1 MGMNLHE
8 TPSIGLVLKGFDKG
22 GLEQVVYNLYVG
34 YRKQGWKAYI
44 FVETDNMGY
53 FAERLESPDHLCM
66 FSGNK
71 DRFLQFCY
79 INRITHL
86 HYHYSTFF
94 VEEANKYGIRT
105 IYTIHNTYV
114 WMADDTIRHY
124 GTVLA
129 QMNAIVAVS
138 SRVKNYFCSK
148 AKIPLNDVEVIVNG
162 IDFTELEC
170 TELPETLKRKSFAK
184 DDDITLCMSA
194 SILPAKNQIGM
205 IGVMKLVTEKMP
217 NVKLII
223 VGNVGDQKYYDMLKS
238 SIIEHKMGDNII
250 LVNYFDHR
258 YMGEFLRQCVDI
270 FILPTLYEGC
280 SNAVLEA
287 AYCAKPILVTDVGNA
302 RDMVGC
308 AAVKVV
314 PPAYD
319 SLEKVTLQDIE
330 HIATMIE
337 PTNTQKVADGILEI
351 ADNLLQWKQRAAE
364 YTLNRDQFNVERMVR
379 QYVELIKEI

>member
-1 MGMNLHE
+1 MGINLHE
-8 TPSIGLVLKGFDKG
+8 MPSVGLVVKAFDKG

-44 FVETDNMGY
+44 FVETDTVGY
-53 FAERLESPDHLCM
+53 FAERLESPEHLCI

-71 DRFLQFCY
+71 DRFLQLCY

-114 WMADDTIRHY
+114 WMADDVIRYY

-138 SRVKNYFCSK
+138 STVKNYLCSK
-148 AKIPLNDVEVIVNG
+148 ARMRLSDVDVIVNG
-162 IDFTELEC
+162 IDFTELES
-170 TELPETLKRKSFAK
+170 TELPEKLKRKNFAK

-194 SILPAKNQIGM
+194 SILPAKNQMGM
-205 IGVMKLVTEKMP
+205 IGVMKSVTEKAP
-217 NVKLII
+217 HVKLII
-223 VGNVGDQKYYDMLKS
+223 VGNVGDQGYYDMLKS
-238 SIIEHKMGDNII
+238 AISEHKMGDNITLI
-250 LVNYFDHR
+250 NYFDHR

-270 FILPTLYEGC
+270 FVLPTLYEGC

-287 AYCAKPILVTDVGNA
+287 ACCAKPILVTDVGNA

-308 AAVKVV
+308 AAVKIVS
-314 PPAYD
+314 PAYD

-330 HIATMIE
+330 RIAASAE
-337 PTNTQKVADGILEI
+337 PTNTQKVVDGILEI
-351 ADNLLQWKQRAAE
+351 VDNLQQWKQRAAE
-364 YTLNRDQFNVERMVR
+364 YALNKDQFNVERMVS
-379 QYVELIKEI
+379 QYVGLIKEI